1 MTVCLE
7 VEQVTPKGGNGSF
20 AGEMWRVGS
29 VSHSNGL
36 PKMVPLEGNEFW
48 VWSISST
55 STEET

>member
-7 VEQVTPKGGNGSF
+7 VEQVTPKGNGSF

-29 VSHSNGL
+29 VCHSNGL

-48 VWSISST
+48 IWSISSKK
-55 STEET
+55 TEEI